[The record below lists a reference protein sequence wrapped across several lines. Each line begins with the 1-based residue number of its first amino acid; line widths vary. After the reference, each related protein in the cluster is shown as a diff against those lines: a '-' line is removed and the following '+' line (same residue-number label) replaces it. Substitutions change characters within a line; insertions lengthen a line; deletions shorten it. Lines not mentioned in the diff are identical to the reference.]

1 MSKNK
6 HPLSDKFDITEEAL
20 LEETS
25 GVEIPEDK
33 EERDL
38 DLIIDLALKA
48 YQDLSQ
54 IVEFVEPGARIK
66 YYQQMEG
73 FLAQAKDARYK
84 KDKLKLDRDKA
95 EGKGRPASKSP
106 QNPAQGEGVE
116 EQSPS
121 EGVSRKELQERL
133 RAVK

>member
-1 MSKNK
+1 MSK
-6 HPLSDKFDITEEAL
+6 HPLDDKFDITEETL
-20 LEETS
+20 LDEAS
-25 GVEIPEDK
+25 GIEIPEDK
-33 EERDL
+33 EERNL

-48 YQDLSQ
+48 YAELGQ
-54 IVEFVEPGARIK
+54 IVEFVEPSHRIK

-84 KDKLKLDRDKA
+84 KDRLRLDRDKV
-95 EGKGRPASKSP
+95 ESKGKPTSKSS
-106 QNPAQGEGVE
+106 QNAAGKEGEE
-116 EQSPS
+116 EQSTG